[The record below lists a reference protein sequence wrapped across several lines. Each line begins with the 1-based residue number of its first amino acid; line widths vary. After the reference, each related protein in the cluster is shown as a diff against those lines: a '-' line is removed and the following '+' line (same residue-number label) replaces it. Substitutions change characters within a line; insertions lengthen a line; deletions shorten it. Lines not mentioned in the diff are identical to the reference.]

1 MQTLPQ
7 LYRWTR
13 DEYEHL
19 AELGFFEGKP
29 VELIGGQIVTMS
41 PKGPRHEAVAELV
54 RLALAAAFPAGQ
66 AYVRKE
72 APLGLGA
79 YDEPE
84 PDAAVVVG
92 GPRDYLTAHPTP
104 AQTLLVVEV
113 AETTRAFD
121 LGGKADVYAAAGI
134 DEYWVVCPAEDEV
147 VVCRRQDPRWLRRP
161 SRLPSRRG
169 DHAAGWY
176 RGGGGGRRAAAVGR
190 APRGRVRVRVD
201 RATSPPRRWRTERP
215 DHRPAGA

>member
-29 VELIGGQIVTMS
+29 VELIGGQILTLS

-54 RLALAAAFPAGQ
+54 RQALAAAFPAGQ

-92 GPRDYLTAHPTP
+92 RPRDYLTAHPT
-104 AQTLLVVEV
+104 AEQTLLVVEV

-121 LGGKADVYAAAGI
+121 LGDKADVYAAAGI
-134 DEYWVVCPAEDEV
+134 DDYWVVCPAEDEV
-147 VVCRRQDPRWLRRP
+147 VVCRRPAAHAASKTGLRYADRHAY
-161 SRLPSRRG
+161 RRG
-169 DHAAGWY
+169 EAITPLTNAT
-176 RGGGGGRRAAAVGR
+176 AAV
-190 APRGRVRVRVD
+190 AVD
-201 RATSPPRRWRTERP
+201 DLLP
-215 DHRPAGA
+215 